1 MLDNIKQYSEKPK
14 KKEVSRF
21 WMYAAFTAIGLLLFS
36 YLSGKYQ
43 QIEFKWIVVA
53 TGLVLLYLGIKS
65 YLDKEK
71 ELTYEKMIE
80 LIRQN
85 TYQEGYNLNY
95 NPENIVCEPLGRGYA
110 GLRFV
115 QQNVTFLISKGKYIG
130 RTTKTLTQMQQ
141 QINENRLQ
149 EILAAQ
155 GITDQEEE

>member
-1 MLDNIKQYSEKPK
+1 M
-14 KKEVSRF
+14 
-21 WMYAAFTAIGLLLFS
+21 
-36 YLSGKYQ
+36 
-43 QIEFKWIVVA
+43 
-53 TGLVLLYLGIKS
+53 GIKS
-65 YLDKEK
+65 YLEKEK

-85 TYQEGYNLNY
+85 TYREGYNLNY

-115 QQNVTFLISKGKYIG
+115 QQGVTFLISKGKYIG